1 MRLSVLWFVVG
12 AIVVAPLVG
21 CSSTAGSSGAL
32 QDDAVFSASSVPSAG
47 GSLAASPGASA
58 EPVASAVASSAGPS
72 AGASIPAASV
82 PAESVAADADPTLL
96 GQGSSGTV
104 CDSGLAYACGDQGP
118 GGGLVFYA
126 SSTGFPCGPD
136 YASGCNF
143 LEVAPNGWNGKEVD
157 CPNIVKRYN
166 IGTDCYGSS
175 DKTSDWGQA
184 GIGTGRG
191 YSYCTGMGE
200 KNAIPNASGT
210 AVGTGYS
217 NTQSMVANCVSGD
230 AGQLAMNYSGGGLDD
245 WYLPAYDELSALF
258 ASSVIS
264 TIGGISQGV
273 CYWTS
278 TQASG
283 SDSAKSAWSVGW
295 GPSSG
300 IGLKKEHCGVR
311 PIRAF

>member
-1 MRLSVLWFVVG
+1 M
-12 AIVVAPLVG
+12 P
-21 CSSTAGSSGAL
+21 
-32 QDDAVFSASSVPSAG
+32 
-47 GSLAASPGASA
+47 A
-58 EPVASAVASSAGPS
+58 ESM
-72 AGASIPAASV
+72 PAESV

-157 CPNIVKRYN
+157 CPNATQMFADTN
-166 IGTDCYGSS
+166 CYGSP

-245 WYLPAYDELSALF
+245 WYLPALGELQALN
-258 ASSVIS
+258 ASSARDA
-264 TIGGISQGV
+264 IGGIAQNAN
-273 CYWTS
+273 YWSS

-283 SDSAKSAWSVGW
+283 SNSAKYALVYLMY
-295 GPSSG
+295 SG
-300 IGLKKEHCGVR
+300 NNKTFIKYTTNGVR

>member
-1 MRLSVLWFVVG
+1 M
-12 AIVVAPLVG
+12 
-21 CSSTAGSSGAL
+21 
-32 QDDAVFSASSVPSAG
+32 
-47 GSLAASPGASA
+47 
-58 EPVASAVASSAGPS
+58 
-72 AGASIPAASV
+72 
-82 PAESVAADADPTLL
+82 PAESMAAGDTPPLL
-96 GQGSSGTV
+96 GQSSSGTV

-118 GGGLVFYA
+118 GGGMVFYA
-126 SSTGFPCGPD
+126 SSTGFPCGPS

-157 CPNIVKRYN
+157 CPTGRDFNA
-166 IGTDCYGSS
+166 GTGCAGEP

-191 YSYCTGMGE
+191 YPYCTGMGE
-200 KNAIPNASGT
+200 KRAIPNASGE

-245 WYLPAYDELSALF
+245 WYLPAVDEGSALF

-300 IGLKKEHCGVR
+300 IGLKKGKCGVR